1 MTNPEPLCLIPIPN
15 NNKKDASGRVI
26 DFEAVYQRLIVPAVQ
41 DAGMLPVRGDE
52 ERTGGMM
59 DAAMY
64 ERIMLCEFAVAD
76 FTTADPAI
84 CYQVGVRHA
93 LKPQGTVPIYAAGSA
108 QLPFDLQQLEAV
120 PYRVSPQGFP
130 VYEMIDR
137 ATLTGRLLAA
147 RKGLVD
153 SPPFQHLKS
162 FPGADEQ
169 ALRDIRER
177 MEQSSQLKNRLMEA
191 RTQGVDAVRD
201 IARSLGNLSEANPG
215 VAIELFFSYRA
226 VEAWEEMIALAP
238 QIPPVAAQT
247 VLVQEQLALAMN
259 MVGRGEE
266 AEQLLR
272 GLISRRGPSSVSYG
286 TLGRILKKR
295 WREALFG
302 GDTGL
307 AKELLTKAVAAY
319 LKGFE
324 ADWRDTYA
332 GVNAV
337 ILMELKEPADPRRRD
352 ILPVVH
358 YAVEQRVRSGAA
370 DYWDYATLLELA
382 ALSLDEA
389 KGVDA
394 LGRTL
399 ARVRHSWEPETTAGD
414 LRMVREA
421 RQRRGA
427 ETPKWVDRAEAE
439 LMKAAERG
447 TARP

>member
-1 MTNPEPLCLIPIPN
+1 MMQPEPLCLILIPN
-15 NNKKDASGRVI
+15 NKKKDASGRVI
-26 DFEAVYQRLIVPAVQ
+26 DFEAVYHRLIVPAVQ
-41 DAGMLPVRGDE
+41 DAGMQPVRADE

-59 DAAMY
+59 DRAMY
-64 ERIMLCEFAVAD
+64 EKLLLCEFAVAD
-76 FTTADPAI
+76 LTTADPAI
-84 CYQVGVRHA
+84 SYQIGLRHA
-93 LKPQGTVPIYAAGSA
+93 LKPQGTVPVYAAGSA
-108 QLPFDLQQLEAV
+108 QLPFDVEQLDAV
-120 PYRVSPQGFP
+120 SYRVSPHGIP

-137 ATLTGRLLAA
+137 ATLTGRLLGA
-147 RKGLVD
+147 RKGMID
-153 SPPFQHLKS
+153 SPPFRLLEN
-162 FPGADEQ
+162 FPNADQQ
-169 ALRDIRER
+169 ALRVMRES
-177 MEQSSQLKNRLMEA
+177 MEQSVALKQRIFEA
-191 RTQGVDAVRD
+191 RSQGVEAVRE
-201 IARSLGNLSEANPG
+201 AAQSLGNLSEADPG
-215 VAIELFFSYRA
+215 VAIELFFAWRT
-226 VEAWEEMIALAP
+226 VEEWNEMIAMEPRL
-238 QIPPVAAQT
+238 PPVAAQT
-247 VLVQEQLALAMN
+247 VLVQEQLALALN

-266 AEQLLR
+266 AEQRLR
-272 GLISRRGPSSVSYG
+272 ALVLRRGPSSGTYG
-286 TLGRILKKR
+286 TLGRILKRR
-295 WREALFG
+295 WKQALAN
-302 GDTGL
+302 GDHAL

-337 ILMELKEPADPRRRD
+337 TLMELKEPADPRRRE

-399 ARVRHSWEPETTAGD
+399 ARVRNSWEPETTAGD
-414 LRMVREA
+414 LRLVREA

-427 ETPKWVDRAEAE
+427 ESPKWVDRAEAE